1 MRNFHKILLGA
12 TACALMLAAP
22 QVHATTINFDFQLS
36 DTSAWQHA
44 LSTPA
49 GSIEIT
55 QIAPNQVGFLLK
67 NLIDAPYDGNT
78 FESKLLLNYTGSA
91 TLTAQQWNI
100 AAPAGFTLQPFNTGT
115 FSTHNGGTAGYSGFD
130 IELSFP
136 TAGGP
141 NSNRFKDHE
150 YYAWIFTGNGLL
162 AEDFLTPIA
171 SNDPNRPA
179 SPVMIHVQGID
190 GNPSSFWIVDQP
202 PPSITQV
209 PEPSS
214 LALLGAALA
223 GIGIARRR
231 NSRA

>member
-1 MRNFHKILLGA
+1 MI
-12 TACALMLAAP
+12 AAP
-22 QVHATTINFDFQLS
+22 QAHATIINFDFQLS
-36 DTSAWQHA
+36 DVSAQQHA
-44 LSTPA
+44 LGMPA

-55 QIAPNQVGFLLK
+55 QIGTNQVGFVLK
-67 NLIDAPYDGNT
+67 NLIDGPYNGNL

-91 TLTAQQWNI
+91 ALTAQAWNI
-100 AAPAGFTLQPFNTGT
+100 VDPAGFTLQPFNTGT
-115 FSTHNGGTAGYSGFD
+115 FGSANGNTASYNGFD

-136 TAGGP
+136 TSNSQ

-150 YYAWIFTGNGLL
+150 YYAWIYTGTGLQVS
-162 AEDFLTPIA
+162 DFLTPI
-171 SNDPNRPA
+171 DPTDPSRPE

-190 GNPSSFWIVDQP
+190 GNPSSFWIVDQ

-231 NSRA
+231 KA